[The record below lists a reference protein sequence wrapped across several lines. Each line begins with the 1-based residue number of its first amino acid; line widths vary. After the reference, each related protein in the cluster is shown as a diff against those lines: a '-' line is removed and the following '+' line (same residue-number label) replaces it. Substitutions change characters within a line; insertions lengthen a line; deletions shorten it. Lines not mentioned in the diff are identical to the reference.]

1 MVRGCAARVLWKTAR
16 SGDNNDAHMSERP
29 PTVSPLVRIFD
40 YLSVG
45 GVLLSLTIFLT
56 GGFREWMPWG
66 RVSMTSWLRPLIIAA
81 VVIAVRHWL
90 LPRPTLITRVVDA
103 ARALARA
110 AEVRA
115 VMPVFFGTRL
125 GVLLVGLLAVGLFG
139 YRVEAG
145 PPWRV
150 YENELLNLPARW
162 DTGWYIGIAAEGYRW
177 QPARMAVQQNIA
189 FFPAYPML
197 MRYISLFLAR
207 EVMWTGVLIAWCAF
221 VAALIYMFRFARD
234 RLGDDTATAAI
245 ALFACYPFALF
256 FSTAYTE
263 ALFVLTMVGA
273 CYHFERSEL
282 WQAAGWGLLAGLTR
296 PNGCLLSIVLA
307 LIAVRPY
314 WPVSNLA
321 GRWRALATRLAVA
334 SLPGIGMLIYSTF
347 IYSLTGNAFQWAA
360 QNAAW
365 GRVYRGLDTL
375 FEEQVVL
382 LNQDALYA
390 FAATQAVD
398 ALQLAAVLFH
408 LAAVWPVY
416 RRLGLPYAAMILVNI
431 VPPLIMG
438 GLLSMGRVTSVLF
451 PAFLWLAAIVPP
463 HHRAAWCIAFAM
475 VQALCAALFFTWR
488 PLF

>member
-1 MVRGCAARVLWKTAR
+1 
-16 SGDNNDAHMSERP
+16 MSQRP
-29 PTVSPLVRIFD
+29 SPVSALVRVFD

-45 GVLLSLTIFLT
+45 AVLLSLTIFFT

-66 RVSMTSWLRPLIIAA
+66 RVSITSWLRPLIIAA

-90 LPRPTLITRVVDA
+90 QPRPTLVSRAVDA
-103 ARALARA
+103 AVAISRT

-115 VMPVFFGTRL
+115 VLPTFLSTRI

-139 YRVEAG
+139 FRAEAG
-145 PPWRV
+145 PPWRL

-197 MRYISLFLAR
+197 MRYVSLFLAR
-207 EVMWTGVLIAWCAF
+207 EVMWTGVLIAWAAF
-221 VAALIYMFRFARD
+221 LAALIYLFRFARD
-234 RLGDDTATAAI
+234 RLGDDTAGAAI
-245 ALFACYPFALF
+245 ALLACYPFALF

-263 ALFVLTMVGA
+263 PLFLLTLVGA

-282 WQAAGWGLLAGLTR
+282 WKAAGWGLVAGLTR
-296 PNGCLLSIVLA
+296 PNGCLLSVVLA

-314 WPVSNLA
+314 WPLA
-321 GRWRALATRLAVA
+321 SVERHWGALTARLAVA
-334 SLPGIGMLIYSTF
+334 SLPGVGMLIYSAF
-347 IYSLTGNAFQWAA
+347 IYALTGHPFQWAA

-375 FEEQVVL
+375 FEEQVVM

-398 ALQLAAVLFH
+398 ALQLAAVVFH

-416 RRLGLPYAAMILVNI
+416 RRLGLPYAAMILVNL
-431 VPPLIMG
+431 VPPLMMG

-451 PAFLWLAAIVPP
+451 PAFLWLAAILPV
-463 HHRAAWCIAFAM
+463 HHRTAWIIGFAM
-475 VQALCAALFFTWR
+475 VQALCASLFFTWR

>member
-1 MVRGCAARVLWKTAR
+1 
-16 SGDNNDAHMSERP
+16 
-29 PTVSPLVRIFD
+29 VSPLVRVFD
-40 YLSVG
+40 YLGVG
-45 GVLLSLTIFLT
+45 ALLLSLTIFLT

-90 LPRPTLITRVVDA
+90 QPRPTLVTRAADA
-103 ARALARA
+103 ARAIARA

-115 VMPVFFGTRL
+115 VMPTFVSTRS

-139 YRVEAG
+139 YRADAG
-145 PPWRV
+145 PPWRL

-177 QPARMAVQQNIA
+177 QPSRIAVQQNIA

-197 MRYISLFLAR
+197 MRYVSLFLAR
-207 EVMWTGVLIAWCAF
+207 EVMWTGVLIAWLAF
-221 VAALIYMFRFARD
+221 LAALIYLFRFARD
-234 RLGDDTATAAI
+234 RLGDDTAGAAV
-245 ALFACYPFALF
+245 AFVACYPFALF

-263 ALFVLTMVGA
+263 PLFLLTLVGA

-314 WPVSNLA
+314 WPLSRLERWNTLA
-321 GRWRALATRLAVA
+321 ARLVVA
-334 SLPGIGMLIYSTF
+334 ALPGIGMLMYSAF
-347 IYSLTGNAFQWAA
+347 IYALTGNPFQWAA

-375 FEEQVVL
+375 FEEQVVM

-416 RRLGLPYAAMILVNI
+416 RRLGLPYAVMILVNL
-431 VPPLIMG
+431 VPPLMMG

-451 PAFLWLAAIVPP
+451 PAFLWLATIVPV
-463 HHRAAWCIAFAM
+463 HHRTAWLIGFAM
-475 VQALCAALFFTWR
+475 AQALCAALFFTWR